1 MTPKGRW
8 RKYQSLLKEIDRLEA
23 EIQKEQNIIR
33 RITKKRK
40 EVLNEL
46 LALFQKM
53 AEEGGLK
60 SDGAE
65 TD

>member
-8 RKYQSLLKEIDRLEA
+8 RKYQALLKEIDRLEA

-40 EVLNEL
+40 EVLTEL

-53 AEEGGLK
+53 AEENGLR
-60 SDGAE
+60 DDAE
-65 TD
+65 EAG

>member
-8 RKYQSLLKEIDRLEA
+8 YKYQGLLKEIDRLEA
-23 EIQKEQNIIR
+23 NIQKEQNIIR
-33 RITKKRK
+33 RIAKKRK

-60 SDGAE
+60 SDE
-65 TD
+65 TDEG

>member
-33 RITKKRK
+33 RISKKRK

-53 AEEGGLK
+53 AEEGGIN
-60 SDGAE
+60 DGAGE

>member
-8 RKYQSLLKEIDRLEA
+8 RKYQGLLKEIDRLEA

-33 RITKKRK
+33 RVTKKRK

-53 AEEGGLK
+53 AEEGGIK

>member
-8 RKYQSLLKEIDRLEA
+8 RKYQALLKEIGRLEA

-40 EVLNEL
+40 EVLTEL

-53 AEEGGLK
+53 AEENGLH
-60 SDGAE
+60 DDAE
-65 TD
+65 EAG